1 MRIFCHFSPQKQVF
15 LCTYENLFIR
25 FYGEDAMT
33 EAFFEF
39 SADDAMQS
47 MFTGKD
53 SPAVSGPMGL
63 RGVLCMVPGGG

>member
-1 MRIFCHFSPQKQVF
+1 
-15 LCTYENLFIR
+15 
-25 FYGEDAMT
+25 MT